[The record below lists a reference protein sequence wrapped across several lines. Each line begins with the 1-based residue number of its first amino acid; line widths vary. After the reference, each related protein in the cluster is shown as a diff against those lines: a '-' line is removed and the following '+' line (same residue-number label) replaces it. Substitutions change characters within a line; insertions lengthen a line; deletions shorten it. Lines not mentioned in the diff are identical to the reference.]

1 MLSSLN
7 QSNHYGGAMKFKY
20 LVLLVAGILALTYAY
35 PAFAQVTTKTGTIYG
50 KVIDDKGAPLPGV
63 TVTLEST
70 SLPTK
75 TATTASGGA
84 FRFAALPPGFYT
96 MTYSL
101 EGFAEVRQ
109 EEIEVRTG
117 SSVDL
122 SITLKATLTEEF
134 TVIGETPAIDTAK
147 TGNEDSFNKQYLEQ
161 VPNSRDP
168 WAIIDQTSGVDND
181 RYNVAGS
188 ESGSQSQFVARGA
201 SNDATQWNYDGV
213 NATDPQA
220 LGASPTYFDF
230 DAFEEMSIVTGASD
244 ASVGSGGVN
253 VNIVTKRGGNKFAG
267 DASYY
272 YANDSMQSN
281 NCPNA
286 VFCANLRGQIR
297 IDEIE
302 DYGFDV
308 GGPIWKDKIFA
319 WGAYSHKNLG
329 IFTTGNTLD
338 FTQLTDWNFKANVNE
353 SASNETQFGYFEG
366 EKTKENRATFSAA
379 QQEQAT
385 LFQQGGPKG
394 ITPGIWTLQHTY
406 IPNDS
411 MILTGRYGYIGLGF
425 DLSTYAPETDPAIL
439 MAAIPRWETNWFS
452 FSPIQRPADDYSVDF
467 NYFKDNWGGGDHE
480 MKFGFEYKVADVHT
494 GTSYANGQYMVD
506 SGQTDPSPNAPL
518 TYGYIYLL
526 HNLDG
531 RFQTK
536 FTSFYATDTYRRDR
550 LTLNMGVRFDFQTGT
565 NTASTIGGVAGF
577 ESTVGPISFDGSD
590 PGVDFNTISPRLG
603 ATYNLTA
610 DGKTIVRGN
619 YARYYGG
626 FDPAAI
632 LIYSNPTFSGS
643 GANYQYI
650 NQNGDRVI
658 TANEFTSG
666 VTCTGGLEDVGGSC
680 AFDLAAYNLNRI
692 YDDNLSTSH
701 TNEFIGG
708 FEREIMRNTTASIT
722 YTYRKYGNFYDN
734 QPLGVSSADYLPAG
748 TFHSGV
754 TVYGEF
760 NVPYFELPTDH
771 NGQQILR
778 NIENYTQT
786 YQGIDLNLRRRM
798 SSNLML
804 FGSFVWQEQKAHYD
818 GGDSAAYVIPDG
830 GLTGQTFPFDPTNV
844 PFANDQTYAYA
855 PGGSGKAGVF
865 PFSEWQLKFS
875 GVYQLPWQISVGGF
889 LRYQQ
894 GYVLPLFADISDG
907 TFNATYATTHHL
919 ILVEPF
925 GSRRYDNIFTADLSF
940 EKDFTLGKAGQIGLM
955 ADVFN
960 ITNTNTTIQQSRN
973 VSASSGRAGTI
984 TEYIAPRALKLGVR
998 YSF

>member
-1 MLSSLN
+1 
-7 QSNHYGGAMKFKY
+7 MKLKY
-20 LVLLVAGILALTYAY
+20 FLLLVVGILTLTCAY
-35 PAFAQVTTKTGTIYG
+35 PVFSQVNTRTGTIYG
-50 KVIDDKGAPLPGV
+50 KVVDEKGAPLPGV
-63 TVTLEST
+63 TITLEST
-70 SLPTK
+70 VIPSK
-75 TATTASGGA
+75 TATTAAGGA
-84 FRFAALPPGFYT
+84 FRFAALPPGYYSLN
-96 MTYSL
+96 YSL
-101 EGFAEVRQ
+101 EGFTEVRQ

-122 SITLKATLTEEF
+122 SVTLKPTLTEEF

-147 TGNEDSFNKQYLEQ
+147 TGNEDNFNREYLDQ
-161 VPNSRDP
+161 VPTSRDP

-244 ASVGSGGVN
+244 ASVGSAGVN
-253 VNIVTKRGGNKFAG
+253 VNIVTKRGGNKWAG
-267 DASYY
+267 NASYF
-272 YANDSMQSN
+272 YANDSMQSS
-281 NCPNA
+281 NA
-286 VFCANLRGQIR
+286 PTEALRLRGAIR

-302 DYGFDV
+302 DYGFDL
-308 GGPIWKDKIFA
+308 GGPIWKDKVFV
-319 WGAYSHKNLG
+319 WGAYRKNNLG

-338 FTQLTDWNFKANVNE
+338 KTQLKDWNFKANVNE
-353 SASNETQFGYFEG
+353 NASNESQFGYFRG

-379 QQEQAT
+379 QQEQGT

-394 ITPGIWTLQHTY
+394 ITPGIWTGQHTW

-439 MAAIPRWETNWFS
+439 MALIPRWETNWFS
-452 FSPIQRPADDYSVDF
+452 FSPIQRPADDWSVDF
-467 NYFKDNWGGGDHE
+467 NYFRDNMMGGDHE
-480 MKFGFEYKVADVHT
+480 LKFGFEYKVADVHT
-494 GTSYANGQYMVD
+494 GTAYANGQYMVD
-506 SGQTDPSPNAPL
+506 TGQIDPSPTAPL

-531 RFQTK
+531 RFQTN
-536 FTSFYATDTYRRDR
+536 FTSFYANDTYRRDR
-550 LTLNMGVRFDFQTGT
+550 LTLNFGLRFDHQTGS
-565 NTASTIGGVAGF
+565 NTAATIGGVAGF
-577 ESTVGPISFDGSD
+577 EDIVGPIDYAGSD
-590 PGVDFNTISPRLG
+590 PGVSFDTFSPRLG
-603 ATYNLTA
+603 ATYSLTA

-643 GANYQYI
+643 GANFTYQ
-650 NQNGDRVI
+650 NLNGDRTI
-658 TANEFTSG
+658 TPDEFTSG
-666 VTCTGGLEDVGGSC
+666 VTCTGGLTNVGGSC
-680 AFDLAAYNLNRI
+680 AFDLAAYNLNRL
-692 YDDNLSTSH
+692 YSDNLSASH
-701 TNEFIGG
+701 TNEFIAG
-708 FEREIMRNTTASIT
+708 FEREIMRNTTASVT
-722 YTYRKYGNFYDN
+722 YTYRNYGNFLDN
-734 QPLGVSSADYLPAG
+734 QPFGVTSADYLPAG
-748 TFHSGV
+748 VFHAETVQYGTFD
-754 TVYGEF
+754 
-760 NVPYFELPTDH
+760 VPYFKLPSNH
-771 NGQQILR
+771 NGVQILR
-778 NIENYTQT
+778 NIDDYNQT
-786 YQGIDLNLRRRM
+786 YQGLDLNLRRRM
-798 SSNLML
+798 SNNLML
-804 FGSFVWQEQKAHYD
+804 FGSFVYQKQKAHYN
-818 GGDSAAYVIPDG
+818 GGDAAAWVIPDG

-855 PGGSGKAGVF
+855 PGGSGKSGVY

-875 GVYQLPWQISVGGF
+875 GVYQLPWQMSVGGF

-894 GYVLPLFADISDG
+894 GYIQLLFGDISDG

-925 GSRRYDNIFTADLSF
+925 GSRRYDNIFTVDLSF
-940 EKDFTLGKAGQIGLM
+940 EKDFNIGRAGQIGLM
-955 ADVFN
+955 ADLFN
-960 ITNTNTTIQQSRN
+960 LTNTNTTIQQARLVNST
-973 VSASSGRAGTI
+973 SGRLGTI
-984 TEYIAPRALKLGVR
+984 TEYIAPRALKIGVR